1 MGQRGHAGQRG
12 FSPLSQNYEW
22 QRIFTWPT
30 AALDNETNWHK
41 KSAIW
46 LFLIRRLSLLLVF
59 RMFDRTIHQDKMCL
73 AFFSR
78 KNIKQSLHGEIARY
92 KCN

>member
-1 MGQRGHAGQRG
+1 MRGKEVFCHYCKTKNGKELLLGQQLH
-12 FSPLSQNYEW
+12 LTMK
-22 QRIFTWPT
+22 RIGT
-30 AALDNETNWHK
+30 K
-41 KSAIW
+41 KWAIW

-59 RMFDRTIHQDKMCL
+59 RMFDGTNHQDKMCL

-78 KNIKQSLHGEIARY
+78 KNSTQSLHGEIARY